1 MGEAT
6 ESRLMLRVVPQG
18 ESEVQ
23 APGEG
28 LSEIQQRIHELKREN
43 DIMLLAHNYQYPEIQ
58 AVADIRGDTLE
69 LCFAATKVEQPNI
82 VFCGVDFMAEM
93 AKVLNPSKR
102 VFIPD
107 DKAFCP
113 LAGMADVE
121 GVQLM
126 KEHHPNA
133 AVVAYVNSSSA
144 VKAIADVVCASANA
158 LAVCRSLEEK
168 EIIFAPDQNFGQ
180 YLQEHLPEKKV
191 HIWAG
196 YCHVHQNMTPLQVE
210 DLQKL
215 HPDAEVVVHPECPP
229 DVIETADYVGSTGG
243 MLKHVRESSKT
254 EFIIGSERELTYAM
268 KVASPDKTFYT
279 LPRAV
284 CPTHKKITLRK
295 LLHTMEALEPE
306 VLLADD
312 IIKGAQ
318 RSVRRM
324 LEFAPRE

>member
-1 MGEAT
+1 
-6 ESRLMLRVVPQG
+6 MLRVL
-18 ESEVQ
+18 
-23 APGEG
+23 APASGVDEAAPRG
-28 LSEIQQRIHELKREN
+28 ALASIQERIEELKRKQ
-43 DIMLLAHNYQYPEIQ
+43 DIVLLAHNYQYPEIQ
-58 AVADIRGDTLE
+58 SVADIRGDTLE

-93 AKVLNPSKR
+93 AKVLNPSKH

-107 DKAFCP
+107 DKAYCP

-126 KEHHPNA
+126 KEHHPDA

-158 LAVCRSLEEK
+158 IAVCGSLKEK
-168 EIIFAPDQNFGQ
+168 EIIFVPDQNFGQ
-180 YLQEHLPEKKV
+180 YLQEKLPEKKI

-196 YCHVHQNMTPLQVE
+196 YCHVHQNMTPGQVQ
-210 DLQKL
+210 DLQRA

-229 DVIETADYVGSTGG
+229 DVIAAAEFVGSTGG
-243 MLKHVRESSKT
+243 MLKHVRESTKK

-268 KVASPDKTFYT
+268 RVASPDKTFYT

-284 CPTHKKITLRK
+284 CPTHKKITIRK
-295 LLHTMEALEPE
+295 LLNTMESLQPE
-306 VLLADD
+306 VHLSDD
-312 IIKGAQ
+312 VIRGAQ

>member
-1 MGEAT
+1 
-6 ESRLMLRVVPQG
+6 MLKVMPQG
-18 ESEVQ
+18 AAE
-23 APGEG
+23 EG
-28 LSEIQQRIHELKREN
+28 PWATGSTLQSIQERIEQLKREQ
-43 DIMLLAHNYQYPEIQ
+43 DIVLLAHNYQYPEIQ
-58 AVADIRGDTLE
+58 SVADIRGDTLE
-69 LCFAATKVEQPNI
+69 LCFAATKVDQPNI

-107 DKAFCP
+107 EKAFCP

-126 KEHHPNA
+126 KEHHPQA

-158 LAVCRSLEEK
+158 LAVCRSLSEQ
-168 EIIFAPDQNFGQ
+168 EIIFVPDQNFGQ
-180 YLQEHLPEKKV
+180 YLQEKLPEKKV

-196 YCHVHQNMTPLQVE
+196 YCHVHQNMTPLQVA
-210 DLQKL
+210 DLQAA
-215 HPDAEVVVHPECPP
+215 HPEAEVVVHPECPP
-229 DVIETADYVGSTGG
+229 DVIATAAYVGSTGG
-243 MLKHVRESSKT
+243 MLKHVRDSPKK
-254 EFIIGSERELTYAM
+254 EFIIGSERELTFAM
-268 KVASPDKTFYT
+268 RVASPSKTFYT

-284 CPTHKKITLRK
+284 CPTHKKITIRK
-295 LLHTMEALEPE
+295 LLHTMETLEPE
-306 VLLADD
+306 VHLSDEV
-312 IIKGAQ
+312 IRGAQ

>member
-1 MGEAT
+1 
-6 ESRLMLRVVPQG
+6 MLKLAQPSASA
-18 ESEVQ
+18 EEP
-23 APGEG
+23 AAEG
-28 LSEIQQRIHELKREN
+28 GSLRSIQERIQELKREN
-43 DIMLLAHNYQYPEIQ
+43 DILLMAHNYQYPEIQ

-69 LCFAATKVEQPNI
+69 LCFAGTKVAQPNI

-93 AKVLNPSKR
+93 AKVLNPGKH

-107 DKAFCP
+107 DKAYCP

-126 KEHHPNA
+126 KEHHPEA

-158 LAVCRSLEEK
+158 VAVCRSLPQE

-180 YLQEHLPEKKV
+180 YLQEKLPEKKV

-196 YCHVHQNMTPLQVE
+196 YCHVHQNMTPAQVQELQAA
-210 DLQKL
+210 
-215 HPDAEVVVHPECPP
+215 HPAAEVVVHPECPP
-229 DVIETADYVGSTGG
+229 DVIATAAYVGSTGG
-243 MLKHVRESSKT
+243 MLKHVRDSPKR

-268 KVASPDKTFYT
+268 KVASPGKIFYT

-284 CPTHKKITLRK
+284 CPTHKKITVRK
-295 LLHTMEALEPE
+295 LLHTLEALEPE
-306 VLLADD
+306 VQLSDEV
-312 IIKGAQ
+312 IQGAQ
-318 RSVRRM
+318 RSVRKM

>member
-1 MGEAT
+1 
-6 ESRLMLRVVPQG
+6 MLRVLPAVSAAEESSLQASALGDIQG
-18 ESEVQ
+18 
-23 APGEG
+23 
-28 LSEIQQRIHELKREN
+28 RIEDLKAEQ
-43 DIMLLAHNYQYPEIQ
+43 DIMVLAHNYQYPEVQ

-69 LCFAATKVEQPNI
+69 LCYAATKVEQANI

-107 DKAFCP
+107 SKAFCP

-126 KEHHPNA
+126 KEHHPDA

-158 LAVCRSLEEK
+158 VAVCRSLEQR
-168 EIIFAPDQNFGQ
+168 EIIFVPDQNFGQ
-180 YLQEHLPEKKV
+180 YLQEKLPDKKI

-196 YCHVHQNMTPLQVE
+196 YCHVHQNMTPGQVE
-210 DLQKL
+210 ELQRA
-215 HPDAEVVVHPECPP
+215 HPDAEVVVHPECPS
-229 DVIETADYVGSTGG
+229 DVIATAEYVGSTGG
-243 MLKHVRESSKT
+243 MLKHVRDSPKR

-268 KVASPDKTFYT
+268 RVASPDKTFYT

-295 LLHTMEALEPE
+295 LLNTMETLSPE
-306 VLLADD
+306 VHLSAE
-312 IIKGAQ
+312 IIAGAR
-318 RSVRRM
+318 RSVGKM

>member
-1 MGEAT
+1 MEEGT
-6 ESRLMLRVVPQG
+6 ESRLMLRVV
-18 ESEVQ
+18 
-23 APGEG
+23 APGGNEPEAPSAG
-28 LSEIQQRIHELKREN
+28 LSTIQERIEELKREN

-69 LCFAATKVEQPNI
+69 LCFAATKVQQANI

-93 AKVLNPSKR
+93 AKVLNPGKR

-158 LAVCRSLEEK
+158 LAVCKSLSEK

-180 YLQEHLPEKKV
+180 YLQGKLPDKKV

-196 YCHVHQNMTPLQVE
+196 YCHVHQNMTPQQVF
-210 DLQKL
+210 DLKAE
-215 HPDAEVVVHPECPP
+215 HPGAEVVVHPECPQ
-229 DVIETADYVGSTGG
+229 DVIATADYVGSTGG
-243 MLKHVRESSKT
+243 MLKHVRDSPKK

-284 CPTHKKITLRK
+284 CPTHKKITIRK
-295 LLHTMEALEPE
+295 LLHTMESLEPE
-306 VLLADD
+306 VQLSDAVL
-312 IIKGAQ
+312 KGAQ